1 VLRKIQRKLSKIF
14 TLMAMIVLIT
24 MGVPMV
30 ADTNQ
35 FFDSRVSVF
44 KMNDGSD
51 LRDMSSHIKR
61 MRGLPGQIK
70 MNDVTAFGSVG
81 ERPGP
86 SIYIAH
92 FTVLFMFNMV
102 ATTGVWTVLA
112 GMYSSKA
119 LRAFEY
125 YPAGTTTGNPKFSGN
140 CYMANAPIEGQAGEY
155 VTLECEFWVD
165 NGVTVGTA

>member
-1 VLRKIQRKLSKIF
+1 MRKFLKKIERLLTKLAFS
-14 TLMAMIVLIT
+14 TLMV
-24 MGVPMV
+24 MGILEV

-44 KMNDGSD
+44 KLNDGST
-51 LRDMSSHIKR
+51 LQDMSSHLKEL
-61 MRGLPGQIK
+61 RGLPGQIK

-92 FTVLFMFNMV
+92 FTAVYMFNMV
-102 ATTGVWTVLA
+102 ATTGVWTVIS
-112 GMYSSKA
+112 GMYSSKS

-125 YPAGTTTGNPKFSGN
+125 YPAGSTTGNPKFSGS
-140 CYMANAPIEGQAGEY
+140 CYLANAPIVSRVGEI
-155 VTLECEFWVD
+155 VTVEVEFQVD